1 MSAALPEIGISGE
14 FAVSLPTLWV
24 ENLSRGGCMGCEVL
38 PIVTSQEQQAEEHP
52 NFSCQWAFEKDFTPH
67 NTWADG
73 QCKQLVYSCCRW
85 KGEGVKFTVTSTTR
99 QAAKP
104 PDNHAAAGNQQVFPG
119 GLQANTVEM
128 SHQREISAFALKQ
141 GSNNQPVTFLYEKKK
156 VIMQSIRGKID
167 GRQRAFMPEEF
178 LKLFP
183 SPKSSANAQL
193 SEKEESPAFPS
204 LITSWLQQ
212 WHNQRGVNR
221 ICGHIL
227 RRRTRCKEDSTEL
240 WTTPNSTLKEC
251 LQTHCYSKL
260 GILFQRNWGNQN
272 KKRNY
277 VDECVLIQQCL
288 W

>member
-1 MSAALPEIGISGE
+1 MQTAGVLMLQMKRWGSKIYCYKYHQTGCKTTWQPCSSWEPASVSWGPTGKHCGNEPPER
-14 FAVSLPTLWV
+14 
-24 ENLSRGGCMGCEVL
+24 NLCLCFETG
-38 PIVTSQEQQAEEHP
+38 EQQP
-52 NFSCQWAFEKDFTPH
+52 TCYLS
-67 NTWADG
+67 
-73 QCKQLVYSCCRW
+73 VW
-85 KGEGVKFTVTSTTR
+85 K
-99 QAAKP
+99 
-104 PDNHAAAGNQQVFPG
+104 
-119 GLQANTVEM
+119 
-128 SHQREISAFALKQ
+128 
-141 GSNNQPVTFLYEKKK
+141 KKK

>member
-1 MSAALPEIGISGE
+1 MQQLGTSKCFLGAYRQTLWKWATREK
-14 FAVSLPTLWV
+14 SLPLLWNRGATT
-24 ENLSRGGCMGCEVL
+24 NLLPFCM
-38 PIVTSQEQQAEEHP
+38 
-52 NFSCQWAFEKDFTPH
+52 K
-67 NTWADG
+67 
-73 QCKQLVYSCCRW
+73 
-85 KGEGVKFTVTSTTR
+85 
-99 QAAKP
+99 
-104 PDNHAAAGNQQVFPG
+104 
-119 GLQANTVEM
+119 
-128 SHQREISAFALKQ
+128 
-141 GSNNQPVTFLYEKKK
+141 KKK

-277 VDECVLIQQCL
+277 VDECFLIQQCL